1 MKYYGAFF
9 QVILISIGIHIFL
22 MTTTVE
28 GQSPAPQTPVITPTI
43 VSTNS
48 LTITPSLLITPT
60 TTHLNSNFEQKL
72 SELEMKMLDTRLDT
86 IEEEFQSIDNSFD
99 GFWNNIFHLLE
110 VFIQSGWFLFSIVFI
125 VIFRFPIN
133 AILNEIPSRIGNTKF
148 KFGDIEISV
157 SDINDVVRQRE
168 ILKTMLFIATVD
180 HDPDPEELKEI
191 AKISRRMG
199 SSRLDVLKQED
210 KREIISAAIHLAVA
224 DGVFKDEEYG
234 AIKSKANQY
243 QLSEAE
249 IDKMIIDVCISENI
263 SLPSKLQRDQM
274 I

>member
-1 MKYYGAFF
+1 
-9 QVILISIGIHIFL
+9 
-22 MTTTVE
+22 
-28 GQSPAPQTPVITPTI
+28 
-43 VSTNS
+43 
-48 LTITPSLLITPT
+48 
-60 TTHLNSNFEQKL
+60 
-72 SELEMKMLDTRLDT
+72 
-86 IEEEFQSIDNSFD
+86 
-99 GFWNNIFHLLE
+99 
-110 VFIQSGWFLFSIVFI
+110 
-125 VIFRFPIN
+125 
-133 AILNEIPSRIGNTKF
+133 
-148 KFGDIEISV
+148 
-157 SDINDVVRQRE
+157 
-168 ILKTMLFIATVD
+168 MLFIATVD